1 MDVKG
6 KWTRNCDA
14 QEDVRPRSTP
24 CARFRWAGL
33 VTILIMLEID
43 ANRRLSIGGII
54 DIDMPLSVRLV
65 VFYKG
70 EVKE

>member
-1 MDVKG
+1 MGRAHD
-6 KWTRNCDA
+6 D
-14 QEDVRPRSTP
+14 
-24 CARFRWAGL
+24 
-33 VTILIMLEID
+33 ILIMLEID